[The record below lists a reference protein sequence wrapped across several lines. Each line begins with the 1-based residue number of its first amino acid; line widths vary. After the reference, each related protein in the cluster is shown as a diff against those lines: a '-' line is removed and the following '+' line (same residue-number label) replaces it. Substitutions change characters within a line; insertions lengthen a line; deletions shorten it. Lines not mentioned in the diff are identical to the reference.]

1 MARKGEMGGAKS
13 AAAFLK
19 RKGIL
24 HGMRQSRPFPNSGG
38 LTMTGGP
45 GSAAYQR
52 RAPQRK
58 G

>member
-1 MARKGEMGGAKS
+1 MGGAKS